1 MDATTVLTLL
11 GAALGGAVLAGGIT
25 FWWLGRRLRG
35 AAARITHLEQ
45 SRQQIGQQVSQA
57 RRQVEQLQRELAELR
72 QHGGARSAAASPT
85 GPNSRS
91 DEVFLPLP
99 PSAPSAP
106 SAPGAPGAAPKG
118 GEPPKDPF
126 APTQILARR

>member
-99 PSAPSAP
+99 PSAP
-106 SAPGAPGAAPKG
+106 GAPGTAPKG

>member
-72 QHGGARSAAASPT
+72 QHGGARSSSAAASPT

-106 SAPGAPGAAPKG
+106 GAAPKG

>member
-72 QHGGARSAAASPT
+72 QHGGARSAAASPA
-85 GPNSRS
+85 GPSSRS

-99 PSAPSAP
+99 P